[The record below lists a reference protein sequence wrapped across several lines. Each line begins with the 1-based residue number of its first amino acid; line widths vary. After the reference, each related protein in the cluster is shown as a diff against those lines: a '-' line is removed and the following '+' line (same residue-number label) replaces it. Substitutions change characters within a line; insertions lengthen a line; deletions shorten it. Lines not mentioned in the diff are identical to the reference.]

1 MKTLNTFFV
10 SLSFLCLGFIPI
22 SAMGQS
28 MPYTFSANTAAKASE
43 VNENFTYLLK
53 RFGTR
58 QTSVN
63 CSAGESITT
72 ALQNYNHIVISGI
85 CTENLSL
92 NGTTLPHR
100 LVILEGSSSS
110 SDGIAAS
117 DTSKPVVD
125 VGRGAIT
132 LKVSKLKLSGGTV
145 GLEAS
150 RGPTIIIKN
159 ALIENNTQQ
168 GVALWMGTNGKIES
182 STIQNNGT
190 HGIIV
195 GYSSSINITG
205 NTISGHSN
213 DSSILI
219 YASSGAYIVR
229 NTITGGK
236 HSGIGVSAGSFA
248 RIGGDPESGVSQG
261 NAIQA
266 SEKGISVSG
275 SSNAILKYNTI
286 NNNSRSGVHIE
297 NNGSVVLA
305 EGNTISNNSRHGIEL
320 WNGGSLEMW
329 CSAQL
334 TSATTISSNTKAAIK
349 AELNSTASLCNLT
362 LTSPNTGIRSYNGS
376 SIHLENVTITGSSDV
391 GLKTSSSN
399 IYVDNST
406 ITSSTDEEIRLS
418 DSTIELA
425 NTAITGTAG
434 VNEIKLNYGSKLF
447 IDNGTTI
454 TGTVRCD
461 ASVDNNSIGNWANL
475 TLTRSGC

>member
-1 MKTLNTFFV
+1 MKNK
-10 SLSFLCLGFIPI
+10 SLVFASIILVCAFSPI
-22 SAMGQS
+22 AVKGQS
-28 MPYTFSANTAAKASE
+28 MPHTFSANTAAKASE

-72 ALQNYNHIVISGI
+72 ALQNYNHIVISGV

-92 NGTTLPHR
+92 DATTLPHR

-110 SDGIAAS
+110 SDGISAS
-117 DTSKPVVD
+117 DTSKPVINVFN
-125 VGRGAIT
+125 GSIT
-132 LKVSKLKLSGGTV
+132 LKISKLKITGGTR
-145 GLEAS
+145 GIEGYL
-150 RGPTIIIKN
+150 GPTIILDNI
-159 ALIENNTQQ
+159 LVENNTSH
-168 GVALWMGTNGKIES
+168 GIANWSGSHLFIEE
-182 STIQNNGT
+182 STIKNNGDT
-190 HGIIV
+190 GIIS
-195 GYSSSINITG
+195 GWSS
-205 NTISGHSN
+205 
-213 DSSILI
+213 
-219 YASSGAYIVR
+219 YVEIVR
-229 NTITGGK
+229 NTFTGHTNSNSIRITQ
-236 HSGIGVSAGSFA
+236 AGSA
-248 RIGGDPESGVSQG
+248 WIDNNTITNAGIQIDGGSSA
-261 NAIQA
+261 NIRYNTIQSA
-266 SEKGISVSG
+266 ENGISVEN

-286 NNNSRSGVHIE
+286 NNNSKSGVSIL

-305 EGNTISNNSRHGIEL
+305 EGNTISNNSRYGIEV
-320 WNGGSLEMW
+320 WNGASLDMW

-362 LTSPNTGIRSYNGS
+362 LTSPNVGIKGYNGAS
-376 SIHLENVTITGSSDV
+376 FHLNNVTITGSTDD
-391 GLKTSSSN
+391 GLKTSSSR

-406 ITSSTDEEIRLS
+406 ITSSTDSEIELS
-418 DSTIELA
+418 DSTIELY